1 MPISRGERIFYIVN
15 DVFLI
20 LLALLC
26 LAPMIHMLAV
36 SLSDNAE
43 VVAGRVFFW
52 PRRFSTATYEWL
64 LGLKPFW
71 NSMLISALRVLT
83 SVPLTLLFT
92 VLAAYPLSKSSDRFL
107 GRTVFSWLFFITM
120 ILGGGMIPTYMT
132 VSTLGLIGNFWALV
146 IPNSV
151 VAYYVLITLNFFRG
165 LPEEMEE
172 AARIDGASEWDILFR
187 IVLPVST
194 PVLATIAVFCSLA
207 QWNEWFLG
215 MIYMRTPDQY
225 PLMSYLQTT
234 VVNVNLEQLSPE
246 QRERLAKVGT
256 ETYQAAQLFIAAVPM
271 MCVYPFLQKYF
282 VQGLVLGSVKG

>member
-1 MPISRGERIFYIVN
+1 
-15 DVFLI
+15 
-20 LLALLC
+20 
-26 LAPMIHMLAV
+26 
-36 SLSDNAE
+36 
-43 VVAGRVFFW
+43 
-52 PRRFSTATYEWL
+52 
-64 LGLKPFW
+64 
-71 NSMLISALRVLT
+71 MLISALRVLT

-92 VLAAYPLSKSSDRFL
+92 VLAAYPLSKGSDRFL

-215 MIYMRTPDQY
+215 IIYMRTPYQY